1 MPTIPIKAPQLFIS
15 SLPAINPSRQITSAM
30 DEQTKPFNAAASGI
44 WTVLRKAIRPFIR
57 AWQTTNSCRRTTT
70 ATAKQTRPFIGTER
84 GISSGVQ
91 TPVSIISNSV

>member
-44 WTVLRKAIRPFIR
+44 
-57 AWQTTNSCRRTTT
+57 
-70 ATAKQTRPFIGTER
+70 
-84 GISSGVQ
+84 
-91 TPVSIISNSV
+91 